1 MAKIYEHVAMSPD
14 TLIGRVDENGK
25 LYYEE
30 EEGQGEYIGWIDY
43 ASGKVYDEE
52 DMYMG
57 WVEANGEIYGSY
69 EEGEEKLGYVADD
82 GKLYLFDEEGQED
95 YVGQVTEMKHK
106 ADGAAAVL
114 FFFDEYEE
122 YYEDEEYDEE
132 AEDDEG
138 RN

>member
-14 TLIGRVDENGK
+14 TLLGRIDDDGK
-25 LYYEE
+25 LYYEDD
-30 EEGQGEYIGWIDY
+30 EGQSEYIGRIDY
-43 ASGKVYDEE
+43 TSGKVYDEE

-69 EEGEEKLGYVADD
+69 EEGDERLGYVADD
-82 GKLYLFDEEGQED
+82 GKLYLLDEEGQED

-122 YYEDEEYDEE
+122 YYEE
-132 AEDDEG
+132 EDDEEIDDDQ
-138 RN
+138 